1 MRVRVLRFD
10 KRIRMDVKYN
20 LRNIKV
26 CGEAP
31 RVCASNECGSWWKLK
46 CVCVQ
51 SSPPLKAAGRSW
63 PHCAVGWNWKGV
75 RWDSRVS
82 FITRLPADAE
92 TAAWLLRRRSWPRRW
107 SRCYILSSKGVRGTN
122 KISCCFKRWAS
133 RCSHKYRVASKDRYR
148 GAIIN
153 IVLLQKM
160 GIAVQS

>member
-1 MRVRVLRFD
+1 VIRI
-10 KRIRMDVKYN
+10 RIRMDVKYN

-51 SSPPLKAAGRSW
+51 SSPPFKSRRPDWTSLRCGVELKRSSVRFESIIYNTASSGRGNGSVIASPTILAA
-63 PHCAVGWNWKGV
+63 PLKQV
-75 RWDSRVS
+75 
-82 FITRLPADAE
+82 
-92 TAAWLLRRRSWPRRW
+92 LLS
-107 SRCYILSSKGVRGTN
+107 LNSKGVRGTN

-148 GAIIN
+148 GALIN